1 MIVQTP
7 PELSTSEIRT
17 LALASAGGALEFYDF
32 VIFVFFTSVIG
43 KLFFAAGLPDW
54 VRQAETF
61 GIFAAGYLARPIGG
75 IVIAHFGDTHG
86 RKRMFTFSVFL
97 MAIPTLLIGLLPTYQ
112 SIGVTAPLLLL
123 LMRVLQGA
131 AIGGEAPGAWVFVA
145 EHANPKRMGFAIGLL
160 TGGLSFGILLGS
172 LTAVTLNRFF
182 SPAQMMAGAWRIA
195 FLTGG
200 VFGFIVMWLRRW
212 LHETPVFEAMRKQ
225 ATLSRGL
232 PLGIVLRTYGR
243 SVALSIVST
252 WMLTAA
258 IVVVVLLTPAIMP
271 KLFGLSPARVQ
282 SANLAATAIL
292 CVAVVVVGA
301 ATDRYGIRRVAVPM
315 LLFLMASTYALY
327 RGAAT
332 SPSALLPLYLLAGLG
347 VGGSVLTPIAMVRS
361 FPASIRFSG
370 VSFSYNLSYALFG
383 GITPLLVA
391 WLAHLDRSG
400 PALYVVAATLA
411 GLGAILS
418 TPKLIGS
425 GPETTAASL

>member
-1 MIVQTP
+1 MTVQTP
-7 PELSTSEIRT
+7 PKLSASEIRT

-32 VIFVFFTSVIG
+32 VIFVFFTSIIG

-54 VRQAETF
+54 VRQAQTF

-75 IVIAHFGDTHG
+75 IVIAHFGDTYG

-112 SIGVTAPLLLL
+112 SIGVAAPLLLL

-145 EHANPKRMGFAIGLL
+145 EHASSKRVGFAIGLL
-160 TGGLSFGILLGS
+160 TSGLSFGILLGS
-172 LTAVTLNRFF
+172 LTAATLNRFF

-232 PLGIVLRTYGR
+232 PLGIVLRSYGR

-271 KLFGLSPARVQ
+271 KLFGLSPAGVQ
-282 SANLAATAIL
+282 DANLAATAML
-292 CVAVVVVGA
+292 CVAVIVVGA

-315 LLFLMASTYALY
+315 LLFLMASTYLLY

-332 SPSALLPLYLLAGLG
+332 SPSALLPLYMLAGVG
-347 VGGSVLTPIAMVRS
+347 VGGVVLTPIAMVRA
-361 FPASIRFSG
+361 FPASVRFSG
-370 VSFSYNLSYALFG
+370 VSFSYNLAYALFG
-383 GITPLLVA
+383 GVTPLLVA

-411 GLGAILS
+411 GLGAILF
-418 TPKLIGS
+418 TPRLTNS
-425 GPETTAASL
+425 GPDTTTASR

>member
-1 MIVQTP
+1 MTVQTP
-7 PELSTSEIRT
+7 PELSASEIRT

-54 VRQAETF
+54 VRQAQTF

-112 SIGVTAPLLLL
+112 SIGVAAPLLLL

-145 EHANPKRMGFAIGLL
+145 EHASSKRVGFAIGLL
-160 TGGLSFGILLGS
+160 TSGLSFGILLGS
-172 LTAVTLNRFF
+172 LTAATLNRFF
-182 SPAQMMAGAWRIA
+182 SPAQMLAGAWRIA

-200 VFGFIVMWLRRW
+200 VFGFVVMWLRRW

-225 ATLSRGL
+225 ASLSRGL
-232 PLGIVLRTYGR
+232 PLGIVLRSYGR

-271 KLFGLSPARVQ
+271 KLFGLSPATVQ

-292 CVAVVVVGA
+292 CVAVIVVGA

-332 SPSALLPLYLLAGLG
+332 SPSALLPLYLLAGVG
-347 VGGSVLTPIAMVRS
+347 VGGSVLTPIAMVRA
-361 FPASIRFSG
+361 FPASVRFTG
-370 VSFSYNLSYALFG
+370 VSFSYNLAYALFG
-383 GITPLLVA
+383 GVTPLLVA

-411 GLGAILS
+411 GLGAILF
-418 TPKLIGS
+418 TPSLTNS
-425 GPETTAASL
+425 GPDTTNASR